1 MVLWINGQKY
11 KPEQADKVR
20 DNLLS
25 YMKHLQKA
33 RNNEAV
39 AHMSSMIENPKYEK
53 AMGFLSQSIEL
64 ITFITDYIQGIQ
76 V

>member
-1 MVLWINGQKY
+1 
-11 KPEQADKVR
+11 
-20 DNLLS
+20 
-25 YMKHLQKA
+25 MKHLQKA

-39 AHMSSMIENPKYEK
+39 AHIASMIENPKYEK
-53 AMGFLSQSIEL
+53 AMGFLSQSIEV